1 MREKEEIHDE
11 EYVDENED
19 DELIIGKFRRNSKGS
34 TKRESIRRDSKASIR
49 RNSLS
54 FSKLKRSFSVVSSVN
69 EKISEEIK
77 ESQTPPE
84 DEGKLLSRES
94 DAKGKIEGSLLLHYL
109 KSSNRPFL
117 LVFLIASFLLVQ
129 ILASA
134 ADIWV
139 SYW

>member
-1 MREKEEIHDE
+1 MREKEEIPVE
-11 EYVDENED
+11 ENIEENED
-19 DELIIGKFRRNSKGS
+19 DELIIESFIRNSKGS
-34 TKRESIRRDSKASIR
+34 TTRESTRRDSKGSIR
-49 RNSLS
+49 RNSIS
-54 FSKLKRSFSVVSSVN
+54 FSKLRKSFSVVSSAN
-69 EKISEEIK
+69 EKIPEEIK
-77 ESQTPPE
+77 ESQTPSE

-94 DAKGKIEGSLLLHYL
+94 EAKGKIEGSLLLHYL
-109 KSSNRPFL
+109 KSSNRPFS